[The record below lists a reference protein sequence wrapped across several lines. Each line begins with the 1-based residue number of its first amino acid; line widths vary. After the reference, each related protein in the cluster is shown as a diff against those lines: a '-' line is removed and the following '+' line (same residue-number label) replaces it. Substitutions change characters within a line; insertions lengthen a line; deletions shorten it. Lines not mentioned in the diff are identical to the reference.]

1 MLQENYPRRRNGSEY
16 YSKKKKPFIKDR
28 SGERYA
34 RDKEGNQLYP
44 NSEKLF
50 ARNKQNEEYYARDFQ
65 GNEMYPLQ
73 QGKSVIIQD
82 IEGKFRLAKTS
93 NGTERY
99 PRDAKGN
106 EYYLQWDGK
115 PLLLR
120 KPNGEHYLAHNRKG
134 FQLIPWNLLA
144 EYAINNEP
152 YLFTKDVLGNNVYVR
167 QSELPQRLSAICQ
180 CVCNILFDCPV
191 ALNALGCCLLR
202 A

>member
-1 MLQENYPRRRNGSEY
+1 
-16 YSKKKKPFIKDR
+16 
-28 SGERYA
+28 
-34 RDKEGNQLYP
+34 
-44 NSEKLF
+44 
-50 ARNKQNEEYYARDFQ
+50 
-65 GNEMYPLQ
+65 MYPLQ

-180 CVCNILFDCPV
+180 CDRVVVYSASTPQV
-191 ALNALGCCLLR
+191 WGSLNGLRKVDSAFHLRYIGSINEYQACFGSQTLKVSVQTDHQIGTSVHAPQHPMVTCIMMGTVVPGPHGLLCH
-202 A
+202 